1 MILGTLGKIPPA
13 RGTQYFQE
21 ARQIMTAV
29 QADFLA
35 GKYKTAQEA
44 LDAAARQISQ
54 ATGLP
59 IGK

>member
-1 MILGTLGKIPPA
+1 
-13 RGTQYFQE
+13 
-21 ARQIMTAV
+21 MTAV

-44 LDAAARQISQ
+44 LDAAARQISR

>member
-1 MILGTLGKIPPA
+1 
-13 RGTQYFQE
+13 
-21 ARQIMTAV
+21 V

-44 LDAAARQISQ
+44 LDAAAKQISQ